1 MAKKKATNE
10 HGNGHAEGLFKPGE
24 LMTLAELKRRVG
36 WADGATREMK
46 RRGLRVV
53 KIGSTRFVW
62 ADDLIEFVREHATEE
77 TI

>member
-1 MAKKKATNE
+1 MSKTAANT
-10 HGNGHAEGLFKPGE
+10 NGHASGLFRPGE
-24 LMTLAELKRRVG
+24 LMTLAELKKRVG
-36 WADGATREMK
+36 WADGAAREMK

-62 ADDLIEFVREHATEE
+62 ADDLIEFVRDHATEE